1 MHSSFIVFS
10 VITAFQ
16 QAQTVSLTALKL
28 IFFLFTTLQLTFAQ
42 CVPAIFDFLK
52 QLKEDGTVKGGM
64 EIDPDNLSA
73 DLKDGPLSALT
84 VDANLPAE
92 DRLCRSMSAPG
103 MVAVAEGTKHGFSIL
118 CGAGAHGE
126 FGGDMW
132 LFSFTGQSEAAK
144 KAVAVVT
151 EGQEYCPPVAKG
163 SGARHG
169 VMHVLSWMMVM
180 CAATLWW

>member
-1 MHSSFIVFS
+1 M
-10 VITAFQ
+10 
-16 QAQTVSLTALKL
+16 SLTALKL
-28 IFFLFTTLQLTFAQ
+28 ILSLFTTLQLTFAQ
-42 CVPAIFDFLK
+42 CFPAIFDFLK

-163 SGARHG
+163 SGARRG
-169 VMHVLSWMMVM
+169 VMHMLSWMMVM